1 MPTPFFLPSRRAAL
15 LTLGAAMVL
24 AACSK
29 PAPPAEPTPPSQNVV
44 NLQARAAGV
53 LPIRVE
59 VPRAGVSHQFV
70 KPLVIGAAASVKL
83 RYKRN

>member
-1 MPTPFFLPSRRAAL
+1 LLVPTRYWTP
-15 LTLGAAMVL
+15 
-24 AACSK
+24 
-29 PAPPAEPTPPSQNVV
+29 PPSQNVV

-59 VPRAGVSHQFV
+59 VPRAGVSHAFV
-70 KPLVIGAAASVKL
+70 KPLVVGAETTVTL